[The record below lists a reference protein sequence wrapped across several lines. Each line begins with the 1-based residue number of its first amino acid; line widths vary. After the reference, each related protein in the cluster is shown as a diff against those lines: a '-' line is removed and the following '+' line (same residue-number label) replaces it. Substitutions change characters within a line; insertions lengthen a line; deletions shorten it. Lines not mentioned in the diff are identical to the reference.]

1 MKTNLNF
8 DYEATK
14 FNNESQEEILL
25 KNIKIAK
32 QALDN
37 AYNNFD
43 VVTDPDL
50 IDSCIYEVKA
60 IQMKYQYLINQA
72 KEMNLIAKIHQ

>member
-1 MKTNLNF
+1 MKTNLNMDF
-8 DYEATK
+8 EATK
-14 FNNESQEEILL
+14 VNNESEEEKLL
-25 KNIKIAK
+25 KNIEIAK
-32 QALDN
+32 RALQN

-60 IQMKYQYLINQA
+60 KQMKYQYLISQA
-72 KEMNLIAKIHQ
+72 KEMNLIAKIY

>member
-8 DYEATK
+8 DFETTK
-14 FNNESQEEILL
+14 SNNESQEEILL

-72 KEMNLIAKIHQ
+72 KEMNLIAKIHR